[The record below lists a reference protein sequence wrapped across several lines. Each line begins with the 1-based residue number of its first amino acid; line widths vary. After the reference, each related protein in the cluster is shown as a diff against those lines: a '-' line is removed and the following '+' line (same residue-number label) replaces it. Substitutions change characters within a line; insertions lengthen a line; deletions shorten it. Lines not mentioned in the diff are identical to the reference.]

1 MDTFP
6 HVFDETRQIWLNYE
20 VTSQPAW
27 VFIDGQGEEERIIGR
42 LDFQDLLIIM
52 SVLKQS

>member
-42 LDFQDLLIIM
+42 LDFQDLQTKLT
-52 SVLKQS
+52 VLQQS